1 MHAFIHS
8 LFKTEKNAQMMK
20 ALLQKNIVR
29 KTTVRK
35 TIVRKTIVRKTIVR
49 KDIAWKAITSCIL
62 SLCLIFLSAVV
73 HAGQIDGIRMWSSP
87 EGTRLVFDISAPL
100 EHQVF
105 VLSNPDRIVVDFKNT
120 SFSRGLPHLD
130 FSGSHLRGIRSAKRN
145 QHDLRVVLDAKIALK
160 PKSFLLKPMGDYGNR
175 LVLDLDEPQSASQAQ
190 TPKKTLQGLKD
201 SVRPVIVAIDAGHGG
216 EDPGA
221 IGKHKTREKDVVLS
235 IAKKLYRLLEKEQGI
250 QPVLIRE
257 GDYYISLRGRIRK
270 ARAHKADLFVSVHA
284 DAAKNRRANGASVFV
299 LSQKGASSEA
309 ARWLAATQNKSDL
322 IGGVSLDDKDDL
334 LASVL
339 LDLSQNATIAASTGV
354 GESILRQL
362 GFVSNLHK
370 GLVERAGFVVLK
382 SPDIPSILVETG
394 FISNVK
400 EERKL
405 KKRNHQED
413 IARAV
418 LAGVTSY
425 FRQNPPAG
433 TFYAM
438 LSQQKADISHVIR
451 KGETI
456 STIAQRYNVSL
467 AILRQINR
475 LDGDLV
481 FPGQVIRIP
490 RADNS

>member
-1 MHAFIHS
+1 MFFGTGLFYACFHLQ
-8 LFKTEKNAQMMK
+8 LFKTGKIAQMMK
-20 ALLQKNIVR
+20 AVL
-29 KTTVRK
+29 T
-35 TIVRKTIVRKTIVR
+35 
-49 KDIAWKAITSCIL
+49 CIL
-62 SLCLIFLSAVV
+62 SACFFIYSSLLY
-73 HAGQIDGIRMWSSP
+73 AGQIDGIRMWSSP
-87 EGTRLVFDISAPL
+87 DGTRLVFDISAPL

-120 SFSRGLPHLD
+120 SFTTGLPQLD
-130 FSGSHLRGIRSAKRN
+130 FSGSHLLGIRSATRN
-145 QHDLRVVLDAKIALK
+145 QHDLRVVLDAKKPLK

-175 LVLDLDEPQSASQAQ
+175 LVLDLDEPQSESQAQ
-190 TPKKTLQGLKD
+190 APKKSLNNLND
-201 SVRPVIVAIDAGHGG
+201 ALRPIIVAIDAGHGG

-221 IGKHKTREKDVVLS
+221 IGKHKTEEKDVVLS
-235 IAKKLYRLLEKEQGI
+235 IAKRLYHLLDKEQGI

-270 ARAHKADLFVSVHA
+270 ARAQKADLFVSIHA

-309 ARWLAATQNKSDL
+309 ARWLATTQNNSDL

-354 GESILRQL
+354 GESILRQI
-362 GFVSNLHK
+362 GMVSNLHK
-370 GLVERAGFVVLK
+370 GMVERAGFVVLK

-400 EERKL
+400 EERNLRRKA
-405 KKRNHQED
+405 HQEN
-413 IARAV
+413 IADAM

-433 TFYAM
+433 TLYAM
-438 LSQQKADISHVIR
+438 LARQQADVSHIIQD
-451 KGETI
+451 GETI
-456 STIAQRYNVSL
+456 SAIAQKYNVNSTL
-467 AILRQINR
+467 LRQFNGLDTNR
-475 LDGDLV
+475 I
-481 FPGQVIRIP
+481 FPGQVLRIP
-490 RADNS
+490 LPGNS

>member
-1 MHAFIHS
+1 MHAFVNN
-8 LFKTEKNAQMMK
+8 LFKTGKIAQMMK
-20 ALLQKNIVR
+20 AAL
-29 KTTVRK
+29 T
-35 TIVRKTIVRKTIVR
+35 
-49 KDIAWKAITSCIL
+49 CIL
-62 SLCLIFLSAVV
+62 STCFVFYSSLI
-73 HAGQIDGIRMWSSP
+73 HAGQIDDIRMWSSP
-87 EGTRLVFDISAPL
+87 DGTRLVFDISAPL

-105 VLSNPDRIVVDFKNT
+105 VLDDPYRIVVDFKNT
-120 SFSRGLPHLD
+120 SFTTGLPKLQ
-130 FSGSHLRGIRSAKRN
+130 FSDSHLLGIRSAKRN
-145 QHDLRVVLDAKIALK
+145 QHDLRVVLDAKKPLK
-160 PKSFLLKPMGDYGNR
+160 PKSFLLKPMGDYGYR
-175 LVLDLDEPQSASQAQ
+175 LVLDLDELQSELLVQ
-190 TPKKTLQGLKD
+190 TPKKSLNNLNNAL
-201 SVRPVIVAIDAGHGG
+201 RPIIVAIDAGHGG

-235 IAKKLYRLLEKEQGI
+235 IAKRLYKLLDKEQGI

-257 GDYYISLRGRIRK
+257 GDYYVSLRGRIRK

-309 ARWLAATQNKSDL
+309 ARWLATTQNNSDL

-354 GESILRQL
+354 GESILRQM
-362 GFVSNLHK
+362 GMVSNLHK
-370 GLVERAGFVVLK
+370 GMVERAGFVVLK

-400 EERKL
+400 EERNLRK
-405 KKRNHQED
+405 NAHQQN
-413 IARAV
+413 IAHAM

-433 TFYAM
+433 TLYAM
-438 LSQQKADISHVIR
+438 LSQQQADISHIIR

-456 STIAQRYNVSL
+456 SAIAQKYNVSL
-467 AILRQINR
+467 ALLRQINR
-475 LDGDLV
+475 LNTDLV
-481 FPGQVIRIP
+481 FPGQVLRIP
-490 RADNS
+490 LADNS

>member
-1 MHAFIHS
+1 
-8 LFKTEKNAQMMK
+8 
-20 ALLQKNIVR
+20 
-29 KTTVRK
+29 
-35 TIVRKTIVRKTIVR
+35 
-49 KDIAWKAITSCIL
+49 
-62 SLCLIFLSAVV
+62 
-73 HAGQIDGIRMWSSP
+73 
-87 EGTRLVFDISAPL
+87 
-100 EHQVF
+100 
-105 VLSNPDRIVVDFKNT
+105 
-120 SFSRGLPHLD
+120 
-130 FSGSHLRGIRSAKRN
+130 
-145 QHDLRVVLDAKIALK
+145 
-160 PKSFLLKPMGDYGNR
+160 
-175 LVLDLDEPQSASQAQ
+175 
-190 TPKKTLQGLKD
+190 
-201 SVRPVIVAIDAGHGG
+201 
-216 EDPGA
+216 
-221 IGKHKTREKDVVLS
+221 
-235 IAKKLYRLLEKEQGI
+235 LEKEQGI

-309 ARWLAATQNKSDL
+309 ARWLAVTQNKSDL

-400 EERKL
+400 EERNL

-433 TFYAM
+433 TYYAM

-456 STIAQRYNVSL
+456 STIAQKYNVSL

-475 LDGDLV
+475 LNSDLV
-481 FPGQVIRIP
+481 FPGQVLRIP
-490 RADNS
+490 WAGNS